1 MFKNAKANLAAA
13 IILSVLI
20 IGGLL
25 GFIFL
30 YDFPEYYKVSVTN
43 ASTEGFEIV
52 ALDGYDKD
60 RIKEGYDFK
69 FKVTLTDEYAT
80 SVITV
85 KVNGEVV
92 NKYESF
98 DYYYIQDVQS
108 DLNIEISGLQKN
120 P

>member
-30 YDFPEYYKVSVTN
+30 YDFPEYYKVSVT
-43 ASTEGFEIV
+43 EGFEIV

-60 RIKEGYDFK
+60 RIKEGDDFK

-108 DLNIEISGLQKN
+108 DLNIEITGLQKN